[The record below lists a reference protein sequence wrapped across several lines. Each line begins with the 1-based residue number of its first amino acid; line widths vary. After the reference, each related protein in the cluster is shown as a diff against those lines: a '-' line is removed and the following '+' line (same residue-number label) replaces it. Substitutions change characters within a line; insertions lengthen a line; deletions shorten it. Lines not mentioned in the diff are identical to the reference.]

1 MGNSTDLSSW
11 FVEGS
16 KTAQLIQLFEYLPRA
31 YVYFKDVDG
40 AFVYGNKSWMQLHG
54 CLHQEDF
61 IGKTDFDFHPPAMA
75 AQYVDEDQRVMENG
89 EVLPDQVWLVRG
101 IDYMPR
107 WYVSTK
113 LPLVDENNVL
123 VGVGGIMRPYEHAG
137 SAPSDYHRLTPVM
150 EHVLAHHRE
159 RLTVA
164 ELAGIANLSVSQLQ
178 REFRRLFNMSPGD
191 YLIRV
196 RLLVARRQLEETHLP
211 VGEIALDCGF
221 YDQSHFNRAFRQ
233 QVGLTPRAY
242 RKRFMR

>member
-1 MGNSTDLSSW
+1 
-11 FVEGS
+11 
-16 KTAQLIQLFEYLPRA
+16 
-31 YVYFKDVDG
+31 
-40 AFVYGNKSWMQLHG
+40 
-54 CLHQEDF
+54 
-61 IGKTDFDFHPPAMA
+61 
-75 AQYVDEDQRVMENG
+75 
-89 EVLPDQVWLVRG
+89 
-101 IDYMPR
+101 
-107 WYVSTK
+107 
-113 LPLVDENNVL
+113 
-123 VGVGGIMRPYEHAG
+123 
-137 SAPSDYHRLTPVM
+137 
-150 EHVLAHHRE
+150 VLAHHRE

-164 ELAGIANLSVSQLQ
+164 ELAGMANLSVSQLQ